1 MYDELR
7 NWTKPVPKH
16 VDTSASPLRAQGPLA
31 DRPDPKQ
38 NRLLAS
44 LPEQGYR
51 EILAGLEGVLLPRGL
66 ALREP
71 GAPQR
76 YVYFPTS
83 GIVAIVY
90 GLETG
95 AMTEIAL
102 TGNEGMVGTPLI
114 LGSETATSRAV
125 VAGAGYAY
133 RLSASVLK
141 KLFER
146 DGQTQHL
153 LLRYIH
159 ALIAQTAQT
168 AVCNRH
174 HAVEQQLCRWL
185 LLSLDRTSSDEL
197 AITHDLVATMLGVRR
212 ESVSEAVGR
221 LQALEILQCRRGHI
235 MVHDRAKL
243 EACACECYAV
253 VKREYD
259 RLIPAKLAARPSAPA
274 PTPTPFPARFQ
285 SPTVS
290 SSLIYG

>member
-7 NWTKPVPKH
+7 SWTKPFPKY
-16 VDTSASPLRAQGPLA
+16 VGTSASPLHARRPQV
-31 DRPDPKQ
+31 DRPDPEQ

-44 LPEQGYR
+44 LPDEGYR
-51 EILAGLEGVLLPRGL
+51 EILAGLEGVMLPLGL
-66 ALREP
+66 ALREA

-83 GIVAIVY
+83 GIVAIAY

-102 TGNEGMVGTPLI
+102 TGSEGMVGTPLI
-114 LGSETATSRAV
+114 LGSETATTRAV
-125 VAGAGYAY
+125 VVGAGYAY

-168 AVCNRH
+168 AACNLH

-185 LLSLDRTSSDEL
+185 LLSLDRMPSDKL

-212 ESVSEAVGR
+212 ESVSGAVAR
-221 LQALEILQCRRGHI
+221 LQAREILQCRRGHI
-235 MVHDRAKL
+235 TIHDRAKL

-259 RLIPAKLAARPSAPA
+259 RLLPARPGASAS
-274 PTPTPFPARFQ
+274 TPMFAQVSPSRRPSRRPFLP
-285 SPTVS
+285 
-290 SSLIYG
+290 